1 MPTRLRKTR
10 KLRGG
15 RHMGWGQVGQHRA
28 SGHKGGLGRSGHLK
42 HLWSTV
48 IKEDPDHF
56 GHKST
61 HRPASVSI
69 ITKKWASV
77 RDLDDLF
84 TKFGKQQENKKLL
97 DLGILGFNKLLGGG
111 QQVPKPKRKI
121 PLQTKLLWCGACVT
135 IYMVMGQ
142 TPLFGATTPEFDFLA
157 FARVIFASQQGSLV
171 ELGIGP
177 IVTAGLL
184 MQLLRGSDILKFD
197 FKRPE
202 ERGIFQTAT
211 KMLTYFV
218 IIIESAVYAWAVYG
232 PNITDPT
239 ILGVI
244 IGQLMGA
251 SIIVMFMD
259 ELIQKGW
266 GIGSGISLFIAC
278 GVAQQILWS
287 LFSPLAAGDGGS
299 IGVFPFIIQWFQMG
313 MGDFSDIFF
322 RSNQLPSI
330 FGLLLTAGVL
340 LILVYTQG
348 MKVEI
353 PIVSTKYR
361 GFAATYP
368 IKLMYVSNIP
378 VILASALTANAVFM
392 GQMLWS
398 QLNPRNASPFFNI
411 LGQFDPTS
419 PSTPIG
425 GIVYYITPPRGLDLV
440 ALDPMRGVLYVLF
453 MIGIVVIFGKLWV
466 ELGGLSSKKAAQNL
480 LDADV
485 VIPGFRRSNK
495 PVEMLLNKYIP
506 SVTILGSVI
515 LGLIA
520 GVSDILGVFGSGIGV
535 LLTVD
540 ILINYYNQLVREK
553 VEVVMPRLGAWLGR

>member
-1 MPTRLRKTR
+1 MAEGSLTDYIRKIVA
-10 KLRGG
+10 KAEPYL
-15 RHMGWGQVGQHRA
+15 
-28 SGHKGGLGRSGHLK
+28 
-42 HLWSTV
+42 
-48 IKEDPDHF
+48 P
-56 GHKST
+56 
-61 HRPASVSI
+61 
-69 ITKKWASV
+69 
-77 RDLDDLF
+77 
-84 TKFGKQQENKKLL
+84 
-97 DLGILGFNKLLGGG
+97 
-111 QQVPKPKRKI
+111 QVPKPKRKI

-197 FKRPE
+197 FKKPE

-218 IIIESAVYAWAVYG
+218 IIIEGSVYAWAVYG
-232 PNITDPT
+232 PNINDPT

-244 IGQLMGA
+244 IGQLIGA

-266 GIGSGISLFIAC
+266 GLGSGISLFIAC

-287 LFSPLAAGDGGS
+287 LFSPLAAGDGGM
-299 IGVFPFIIQWFQMG
+299 IGIFPFIAQQAQLG
-313 MGDFSDIFF
+313 MLFEWTGFMDVFF

-330 FGLLLTAGVL
+330 FVLLLTIAIL

-378 VILASALTANAVFM
+378 VILASALTANVVFM

-398 QLNPRNASPFFNI
+398 QLNPRNASPIWNI
-411 LGQFDPTS
+411 LAQFDPTS
-419 PSTPIG
+419 PATPIG
-425 GIVYYITPPRGLDLV
+425 GIIYYMTPPRGLDLV

-520 GVSDILGVFGSGIGV
+520 GVSDILGVFGSGIGI

-553 VEVVMPRLGAWLGR
+553 VEMVMPRLGAWLGR

>member
-1 MPTRLRKTR
+1 MAEGTLTSYVRKVVA
-10 KLRGG
+10 KAEPYLP
-15 RHMGWGQVGQHRA
+15 Q
-28 SGHKGGLGRSGHLK
+28 
-42 HLWSTV
+42 
-48 IKEDPDHF
+48 I
-56 GHKST
+56 
-61 HRPASVSI
+61 
-69 ITKKWASV
+69 
-77 RDLDDLF
+77 
-84 TKFGKQQENKKLL
+84 
-97 DLGILGFNKLLGGG
+97 
-111 QQVPKPKRKI
+111 PKPKRKVS
-121 PLQTKLLWCGACVT
+121 LQTKLLWCGACVCV
-135 IYMVMGQ
+135 YMVMGQ

-197 FKRPE
+197 FKKPE

-218 IIIESAVYAWAVYG
+218 IIIEGAVYAWAVYG
-232 PNITDPT
+232 PNINDPT

-244 IGQLMGA
+244 IGQLIGA

-266 GIGSGISLFIAC
+266 GLGSGISLFIAC

-287 LFSPLAAGDGGS
+287 LFSPLAAGDGGM
-299 IGVFPFIIQWFQMG
+299 IGIFPFIVQQAQLG
-313 MGDFSDIFF
+313 MLFEWTGFMDVFF

-330 FGLLLTAGVL
+330 FVLLLTIAIL

-378 VILASALTANAVFM
+378 VILASALTANALFI

-398 QLNPRNASPFFNI
+398 QLNPRNASPLFNI
-411 LGQFDPTS
+411 LAQYDPTS
-419 PSTPIG
+419 PGTPIG
-425 GIVYYITPPRGLDLV
+425 GIVYYITPPRGLDLL
-440 ALDPMRGVLYVLF
+440 ALDPLRGVLYVLF
-453 MIGIVVIFGKLWV
+453 MIGIVVVFGKLWV

-520 GVSDILGVFGSGIGV
+520 GVSDILGVFGSGIGI

-553 VEVVMPRLGAWLGR
+553 VEMVMPRLGAWLGR

>member
-1 MPTRLRKTR
+1 MATLTDTIRRVVAKAEPYL
-10 KLRGG
+10 
-15 RHMGWGQVGQHRA
+15 
-28 SGHKGGLGRSGHLK
+28 
-42 HLWSTV
+42 
-48 IKEDPDHF
+48 P
-56 GHKST
+56 
-61 HRPASVSI
+61 
-69 ITKKWASV
+69 
-77 RDLDDLF
+77 
-84 TKFGKQQENKKLL
+84 
-97 DLGILGFNKLLGGG
+97 
-111 QQVPKPKRKI
+111 QVPKPKRKI
-121 PLQTKLLWCGACVT
+121 SLQTKLLWCGACVT

-197 FKRPE
+197 FKKPE

-218 IIIESAVYAWAVYG
+218 IIIEGAVYAWAVYG
-232 PNITDPT
+232 PNIQDPT

-244 IGQLMGA
+244 IGQLIGA

-266 GIGSGISLFIAC
+266 GLGSGISLFIAC

-287 LFSPLAAGDGGS
+287 LFSPLAAGDGGM
-299 IGVFPFIIQWFQMG
+299 IGIFPFIVQQAQLG
-313 MGDFSDIFF
+313 MLFEWTGFMDVFF

-330 FGLLLTAGVL
+330 FVLLLTIAIL

-520 GVSDILGVFGSGIGV
+520 GVSDILGVFGSGIGL

>member
-1 MPTRLRKTR
+1 MATLTDTIRNIVAKAEPYL
-10 KLRGG
+10 
-15 RHMGWGQVGQHRA
+15 
-28 SGHKGGLGRSGHLK
+28 
-42 HLWSTV
+42 
-48 IKEDPDHF
+48 P
-56 GHKST
+56 
-61 HRPASVSI
+61 
-69 ITKKWASV
+69 
-77 RDLDDLF
+77 
-84 TKFGKQQENKKLL
+84 
-97 DLGILGFNKLLGGG
+97 
-111 QQVPKPKRKI
+111 QVPKPKRKI
-121 PLQTKLLWCGACVT
+121 SLQTKLLWCGACVT

-197 FKRPE
+197 FKKPE

-218 IIIESAVYAWAVYG
+218 IIIEGAVYAWAVYG
-232 PNITDPT
+232 PNINDPT

-244 IGQLMGA
+244 IGQLIGA

-266 GIGSGISLFIAC
+266 GLGSGISLFIAC

-287 LFSPLAAGDGGS
+287 LFSPLAAGDGGM
-299 IGVFPFIIQWFQMG
+299 IGIFPFIIQQAQLG
-313 MGDFSDIFF
+313 MLFEWTGFMDVFF

-330 FGLLLTAGVL
+330 FGLLLTVGVL

-520 GVSDILGVFGSGIGV
+520 GVSDILGVFGSGIGL

>member
-1 MPTRLRKTR
+1 MAEGSLTDYIRKIVA
-10 KLRGG
+10 KAEPYL
-15 RHMGWGQVGQHRA
+15 
-28 SGHKGGLGRSGHLK
+28 
-42 HLWSTV
+42 
-48 IKEDPDHF
+48 P
-56 GHKST
+56 
-61 HRPASVSI
+61 
-69 ITKKWASV
+69 
-77 RDLDDLF
+77 
-84 TKFGKQQENKKLL
+84 
-97 DLGILGFNKLLGGG
+97 
-111 QQVPKPKRKI
+111 QVPKPKRKI
-121 PLQTKLLWCGACVT
+121 SLQTKLLWCGACVT

-197 FKRPE
+197 FKKPE

-218 IIIESAVYAWAVYG
+218 IIIEGAVYAWAVYG
-232 PNITDPT
+232 PNINDPT

-244 IGQLMGA
+244 IGQLIGA

-287 LFSPLAAGDGGS
+287 LFSPLAAGDGGM
-299 IGVFPFIIQWFQMG
+299 IGIFPFIIQQAQLG
-313 MGDFSDIFF
+313 MLFEWTGFMDVFF

-330 FGLLLTAGVL
+330 FVLLLTIAIL

-453 MIGIVVIFGKLWV
+453 MIGIVVVFGKLWV

-495 PVEMLLNKYIP
+495 PVEMLLDKYIP

-520 GVSDILGVFGSGIGV
+520 GVSDILGVFGSGIGI

>member
-1 MPTRLRKTR
+1 MAEGTLTNYIRKAVA
-10 KLRGG
+10 K
-15 RHMGWGQVGQHRA
+15 A
-28 SGHKGGLGRSGHLK
+28 EPY
-42 HLWSTV
+42 
-48 IKEDPDHF
+48 IP
-56 GHKST
+56 
-61 HRPASVSI
+61 
-69 ITKKWASV
+69 
-77 RDLDDLF
+77 
-84 TKFGKQQENKKLL
+84 
-97 DLGILGFNKLLGGG
+97 
-111 QQVPKPKRKI
+111 QVPKPKRKVS
-121 PLQTKLLWCGACVT
+121 LQTKLLWCGACVVV
-135 IYMVMGQ
+135 YMVMGQ
-142 TPLFGATTPEFDFLA
+142 TPLFGATTPEYDFLA

-197 FKRPE
+197 FKNPE
-202 ERGIFQTAT
+202 ERGVFQTAT
-211 KMLTYFV
+211 KMLTYIV
-218 IIIESAVYAWAVYG
+218 IGIEAPIYGLAVYG
-232 PNITDPT
+232 GNISDPT
-239 ILGVI
+239 VLGIL
-244 IGQLMGA
+244 IGQLVAA
-251 SIIVMFMD
+251 SIFVMFMD

-266 GIGSGISLFIAC
+266 GLGSGISLFIAC

-287 LFSPLAAGDGGS
+287 LFSPLPAGDGGTV
-299 IGVFPFIIQWFQMG
+299 GIIPYIFQLGFLDASTG
-313 MGDFSDIFF
+313 MFGHNLADAVF

-330 FGLLLTAGVL
+330 FGLCLTAGIL

-361 GFAATYP
+361 GFSATYP

-378 VILASALTANAVFM
+378 VILASALTANAVFI
-392 GQMLWS
+392 GQMLWA

-411 LGQFDPTS
+411 LAQFDPTS
-419 PSTPIG
+419 PSSPIG
-425 GIVYYITPPRGLDLV
+425 GIVYYITPPRGLELL
-440 ALDPMRGVLYVLF
+440 AIDPMRGVLYVLF
-453 MIGIVVIFGKLWV
+453 MIGIVVVFGKLWV

-495 PVEMLLNKYIP
+495 PVEALLNKYIP

-515 LGLIA
+515 LGVIA
-520 GVSDILGVFGSGIGV
+520 GVSDILGVFGSGIGI

-553 VEVVMPRLGAWLGR
+553 VELVMPRLGAWLGR